1 MTLSQVNVFE
11 QVLEL
16 MCIFYVLQPFPSEFG
31 LQIKR
36 TRLLYYG
43 NQVKLG
49 ITKIWRHDN
58 IVIISL
64 TFQLN
69 AHYVIDYIYFYQICP
84 TCLGAYCTV
93 LRENFISLA
102 QNCLLFF
109 IIIDAQQARTINN
122 YKNTTYKLLKT
133 NAAIWYHK
141 ISKQKQIVLN
151 K

>member
-16 MCIFYVLQPFPSEFG
+16 MYIFYISEPFPSEFG

-36 TRLLYYG
+36 TRLLYCG
-43 NQVKLG
+43 NQIKRG
-49 ITKIWRHDN
+49 IIKTWRHDN
-58 IVIISL
+58 IVNISL

-69 AHYVIDYIYFYQICP
+69 AHYIIHYIYFYQVYP
-84 TCLGAYCTV
+84 TWFGAYCTV
-93 LRENFISLA
+93 LRENFVLLA
-102 QNCLLFF
+102 QSYF
-109 IIIDAQQARTINN
+109 IIIDAQQIRAINN
-122 YKNTTYKLLKT
+122 YKNTTYKLLNT

-141 ISKQKQIVLN
+141 VRKQKQIILS